1 MLLTGSLIKD
11 MIPLELVQNAQHAIV
26 K

>member
-11 MIPLELVQNAQHAIV
+11 MIPLQLVQNAQHAIV